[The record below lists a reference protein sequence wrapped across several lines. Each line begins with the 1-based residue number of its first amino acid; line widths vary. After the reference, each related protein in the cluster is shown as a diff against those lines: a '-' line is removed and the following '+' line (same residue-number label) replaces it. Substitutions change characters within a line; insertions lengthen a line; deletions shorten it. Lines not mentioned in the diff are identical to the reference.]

1 MEIQINEKIKNI
13 IPALTKEEFELLE
26 KSIITEGCRDAL
38 IVWNGILIDGHNRY
52 NICKKHQIDF
62 KYIEKEF
69 DSIEDVKDW
78 IIVNQLSRRNLTKE
92 QRQYLIGLRYRNE
105 KNKHGTNRYTNK
117 RAQNEPSKT
126 YNKIADEENVS
137 KETVKR
143 AEKFANAID
152 KLTETCGNKI
162 KDKILNREVKA
173 SQKDVQK
180 LINFDTE
187 KQKEIINEVV
197 ENNLSISKAIKN
209 IKVKAQRKK
218 RVEKLD
224 KPYIIFKVDKK
235 YNIIYADPPWKYPA
249 PKEFYGQDVQ
259 FHYNTMSISELKE
272 LPVKEISKDD
282 CVLYLWA
289 TAPLLDVAI
298 ELLKTWGFKY
308 KSCLVWDKVKHNM
321 GFYSSVRHE
330 ILLIGGRGQSA
341 PTDKKYANQTD
352 SVYSEP
358 RQEHSKKPLF
368 YYEMIEKMHP
378 YKTEKIELFARQK
391 KEGWDSWGKEV
402 R

>member
-1 MEIQINEKIKNI
+1 LKINEEIKNL
-13 IPALTKEEFELLE
+13 IPKLQDEEFKLLE
-26 KSIITEGCRDAL
+26 KSILSDGCRDAL
-38 IVWNGILIDGHNRY
+38 IVWNDILIDGHNRF
-52 NICKKHQIDF
+52 NICEKHNIEY
-62 KYIEKEF
+62 KTIEKHFE
-69 DSIEDVKDW
+69 SIEEAKDW

-105 KNKHGTNRYTNK
+105 KKKIGENQYTNRGS
-117 RAQNEPSKT
+117 QNGTSKT

-137 KETVKR
+137 KNTVIR

-152 KLTETCGNKI
+152 ELAETCGNEI
-162 KDKILNREVKA
+162 KDKILNREFKA

-180 LINFDTE
+180 LISFETQE
-187 KQKEIINEVV
+187 QKEIIKEVID
-197 ENNLSISKAIKN
+197 NNISLNDVLKKE
-209 IKVKAQRKK
+209 KVKAQRNK

-224 KPYIIFKVDKK
+224 KPHSVFKVNKK
-235 YNIIYADPPWKYPA
+235 YNIIYVDPPWKYPA

-259 FHYNTMSISELKE
+259 FHYNTMSLSELKD
-272 LPVKEISKDD
+272 LPVKEISKED
-282 CVLYLWA
+282 CVLYMWA

-298 ELLKTWGFKY
+298 DLLKTWGFQY

-378 YKTEKIELFARQK
+378 CKTEKIELFARQK
-391 KEGWDSWGKEV
+391 KEGWDSWGDEV
-402 R
+402 AS